1 MESLCF
7 FGRGG
12 VIMQDTEF
20 VVKATVC
27 FAIGGVNI
35 STINSYLASVGMSL
49 LVWSKYGYF
58 NFF

>member
-7 FGRGG
+7 FGRGRGG
-12 VIMQDTEF
+12 VIMQGTEF

-49 LVWSKYGYF
+49 LVWSKYA
-58 NFF
+58 

>member
-1 MESLCF
+1 
-7 FGRGG
+7 
-12 VIMQDTEF
+12 MQGTEF

-49 LVWSKYGYF
+49 LVWSKPDYF
-58 NFF
+58 NSFLKEGYYV